1 MRMLGLWAGSHPFRA
16 IALFLALIVLGVSF
30 GILVGGV
37 GGFLAQFVF
46 QVSAVMLGIAF
57 MRAGRG

>member
-1 MRMLGLWAGSHPFRA
+1 MLGLWVGSHPFRA
-16 IALFLALIVLGVSF
+16 IALFLALIVLGVSC

-37 GGFLAQFVF
+37 GGFLAQLVF